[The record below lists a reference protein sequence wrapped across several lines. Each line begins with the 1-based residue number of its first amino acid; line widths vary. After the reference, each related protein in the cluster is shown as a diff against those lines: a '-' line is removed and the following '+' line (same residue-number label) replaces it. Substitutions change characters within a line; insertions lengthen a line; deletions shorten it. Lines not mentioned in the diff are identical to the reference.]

1 MTEEIIYFPLGTRC
15 TTASMLADVFKKR
28 VASYPFDWIDIEFS
42 VIQKMLNIEYDNIEA
57 YFTEYFKNVRV
68 STQRHVEDNT
78 WFPHDFIDASGL
90 EAIQIMTEKYIR
102 RFKRM
107 HELFESG
114 KDILFLTITPFIYER
129 NYSVYFQIMRLLQQ
143 KVKGKSQF
151 IAVNITDVDFS
162 TEHFT
167 HFHIPL
173 VRDDNGWELFEKSI
187 AEKLQNDITTS
198 KYFQL

>member
-15 TTASMLADVFKKR
+15 TTVSMIAYTFNKRKLA
-28 VASYPFDWIDIEFS
+28 YPFDWIDIDFS
-42 VIQKMLNIEYDNIEA
+42 VIYEMLNLEFNNVDDYLK
-57 YFTEYFKNVRV
+57 EYFKNIDIE
-68 STQRHVEDNT
+68 TYRHKIDNT
-78 WFPHDFIDASGL
+78 WFPHDFVKLSGQEAIDA
-90 EAIQIMTEKYIR
+90 MTVKYIR

-107 HELFESG
+107 LELFESG
-114 KDILFLTITPFIYER
+114 KEIIFLTITPFIYDR

-198 KYFQL
+198 KYFTT